1 MPIPEAGLAGIATG
15 VALEQ
20 IRPWRL
26 KRRRTAGW
34 AAVGAGSLIVAA
46 AVKAAAQTELA
57 DPDELVTTGVYGV
70 SRNPMYVG
78 CTLLHLGIGL
88 LTRSGWV
95 LATLPLAAVAMHR
108 DVVGEEHRLSEKFPD
123 EFRQYCEAVRRYL

>member
-88 LTRSGWV
+88 ITRSGWV
-95 LATLPLAAVAMHR
+95 LAMLPLAGAAMHR
-108 DVVGEEHRLSEKFPD
+108 DVVGEEHRLSERFPP
-123 EFRQYCEAVRRYL
+123 EFRQYCAAVRRYL